1 MKTLILA
8 TAITFTTSLGATLAA
23 PLPAQTGVSAPQD
36 GLIAVRDSKKR
47 KSSKSK
53 KNDMKGM
60 DHSKMPM

>member
-8 TAITFTTSLGATLAA
+8 TAITFTASLGAASAA
-23 PLPAQTGVSAPQD
+23 PLPAQAGVSAPQD
-36 GLIAVRDSKKR
+36 GLIQVRDNNKR

-60 DHSKMPM
+60 DHSKIPM